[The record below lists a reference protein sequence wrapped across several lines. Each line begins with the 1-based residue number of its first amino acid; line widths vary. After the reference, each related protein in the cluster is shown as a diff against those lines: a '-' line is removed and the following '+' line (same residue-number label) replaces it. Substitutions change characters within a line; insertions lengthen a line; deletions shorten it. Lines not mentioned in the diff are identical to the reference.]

1 MTTRPP
7 DTVREDVARRLLP
20 RREFGAH
27 KWGVGGLIVVA
38 GSPRYHGAAILCCMA
53 AGRAGAGIVNL
64 AGPPE
69 IGAALMMHA
78 PETAII
84 PIADGEPDEAATA
97 IAERAQRVHAIVVG
111 PGLGL
116 GPFADRLLT
125 RLFGF
130 NGGAPVLG
138 RALPAVVDADALT
151 WLSGIDGWHQRVM
164 PGSLILTPHLGE
176 MARLLGRNTTE
187 LAEEDASSLAQS
199 AAARWQQTIVLK
211 VGRTTVSDGQRTS
224 VAEDA
229 PPSLATA
236 GTGDVL
242 AGTIGGFLAQGL
254 APFDASRLAI
264 YVGPQ
269 AARMVERTTGT
280 LGLIA
285 SDLPLAVARV
295 LARLE
300 RNEEVDDE

>member
-1 MTTRPP
+1 MIARLP
-7 DTVREDVARRLLP
+7 DVVDEDVARRLLP
-20 RREFGAH
+20 RRDFGAH
-27 KWGVGGLIVVA
+27 KWGVGGLIIVA

-69 IGAALMMHA
+69 IGTALMMHA

-84 PIADGEPDEAATA
+84 PIAEYEPEAAATA
-97 IAERAQRVHAIVVG
+97 IAEQAQRVHAIVVG

-116 GPFADRLLT
+116 DSFADRLLT

-130 NGGAPVLG
+130 DGADPVVGGT
-138 RALPAVVDADALT
+138 LPALVDADALT
-151 WLSGIDGWHQRVM
+151 WLSNIESWHNRVQ
-164 PGSLILTPHLGE
+164 PGSLVLTPHLGE
-176 MARLLGRNTTE
+176 MARLVGRSTAELSTE
-187 LAEEDASSLAQS
+187 DPVALAQS
-199 AAARWQQTIVLK
+199 AATRWRQIVVLK

-224 VAEDA
+224 VAGDA

-242 AGTIGGFLAQGL
+242 AGTIGAFLAQGL
-254 APFDASRLAI
+254 SAFDAARLAI
-264 YVGPQ
+264 YAGPR

-300 RNEEVDDE
+300 RNEETGDE